1 MNYLELILIGI
12 FTAIIGSAI
21 PGLLNMTVVKIG
33 KQEGSK
39 SAYTFMGGTAVTIA
53 LQVYIAIFLAKFINF
68 NEEVT
73 KIFREVGLAV
83 FLSITVY
90 FLFFAKKQDQKK
102 KKKKA
107 DQLAEFGEVKQKNKF
122 IYGLLLSA
130 INVFPVPFYVF
141 LSATLKSYNISVF
154 NQPNSTAFAMGVVIG
169 SMIIFSLY
177 LKFFNNKSEDNS
189 FILKNINYIIGG
201 ITSVVSILTI
211 YQLIK

>member
-1 MNYLELILIGI
+1 MHYLELILIGI

-39 SAYTFMGGTAVTIA
+39 SAYTFMAGTAVTIA
-53 LQVYIAIFLAKFINF
+53 LQVYIAIFLTKFINF
-68 NEEVT
+68 NAEVT

-83 FLSITVY
+83 FLLITIY

-102 KKKKA
+102 KRKKEK
-107 DQLAEFGEVKQKNKF
+107 QIGEVQQKNKF
-122 IYGLLLSA
+122 IYGVILSA

-141 LSATLKSYNISVF
+141 LSATLKSYHISVF
-154 NQPNSTAFAMGVVIG
+154 NQPNSSIFALGVVLG

-177 LKFFNNKSEDNS
+177 LKFFSSKTEENS
-189 FILKNINYIIGG
+189 FILKHINYVIGG
-201 ITSVVSILTI
+201 VTSVVSLLTI
-211 YQLIK
+211 YQLLK